1 VAGLYLGHTTHSG
14 LEDDRDDTLN
24 QRSIMTTFLL
34 EVIVI
39 VSGSPIQSEIF
50 RAHCEQQT

>member
-24 QRSIMTTFLL
+24 RLSIMTTFLL
-34 EVIVI
+34 NDHR
-39 VSGSPIQSEIF
+39 F
-50 RAHCEQQT
+50 RFADAE